1 MRDMDGGGEGE
12 GVRALS
18 LPNERPES
26 EFSDSPGEVECCDAE
41 CVGVFECVDWHGGDR
56 RRGGGER
63 EPPPSQPANRGE
75 GVAEA
80 AASVRRLCLLVLFGG
95 ESDLEMS
102 RFGGGV
108 AA

>member
-1 MRDMDGGGEGE
+1 MRDMDGGGETE

-26 EFSDSPGEVECCDAE
+26 EFSDSPGGVEFCETD
-41 CVGVFECVDWHGGDR
+41 CVGWRGGDR

-63 EPPPSQPANRGE
+63 EPPPSQPATRGE
-75 GVAEA
+75 GDAEV
-80 AASVRRLCLLVLFGG
+80 AASVRRLCFLVLFGG
-95 ESDLEMS
+95 EIDLETV
-102 RFGGGV
+102 RLGGGV

>member
-1 MRDMDGGGEGE
+1 MRDRDGGGETE

-26 EFSDSPGEVECCDAE
+26 EFSDSPGGVEFCEADG
-41 CVGVFECVDWHGGDR
+41 VGSRGDDR

-63 EPPPSQPANRGE
+63 EPPPSQPATRGD
-75 GVAEA
+75 GVAEVA
-80 AASVRRLCLLVLFGG
+80 ANVQRLCFLVLFRG
-95 ESDLEMS
+95 EIYLETV
-102 RFGGGV
+102 RLGGGGV